1 MADKFL
7 NETGIAVIRDWV
19 KSLFTKKTDF
29 DALSDKVDEVIAEGG
44 EPNVID
50 SISVNGST
58 LTPDAQKNV
67 NIEVPTSTS
76 DLTNDG
82 DGTSNFATEAYV
94 DANGGKIDVI
104 KVNGTAQTITNKE
117 VNLTVPTKTSDL
129 TNDSDYQSEAEVQA
143 LIDDAL
149 ADITG
154 VDFQVVQELPSTG
167 EKGVIY
173 LVPKTGTTGDIYDE
187 YIYVTAEGGTAR
199 FEKIGT
205 TEVDLSGYWSKTEL
219 QAMTIAEIQAI
230 LNANA

>member
-29 DALSDKVDEVIAEGG
+29 DTLSDKVDELIAEGG

-76 DLTNDG
+76 ELTNDG

-104 KVNGTAQTITNKE
+104 KVNETAQTITNKE
-117 VNLTVPTKTSDL
+117 VNLTIPTKTSDL

-187 YIYVTAEGGTAR
+187 YIYVTPEGGTAH

-205 TEVDLSGYWSKTEL
+205 TEVDLSDYWSKTEL
-219 QAMTIAEIQAI
+219 QAMTVSEIQTI